1 MAEVLA
7 PDPESFDPAVP
18 ERAALWRNFGE
29 WDQPLFP
36 QLVGLR
42 IEEIRLDYC
51 RMRLP
56 YRAELDQPAG
66 VVHGGAIATLVDTVV
81 VPAVASAYD
90 RIPKMLTLNMT
101 VQYLGA
107 IVGEDA
113 VADGW
118 ISRRGKTI
126 AFCEVLVRSAS
137 GRPAA
142 TGQLTYSV
150 RPSDPDAGRF

>member
-1 MAEVLA
+1 MAEVLV
-7 PDPESFDPAVP
+7 PDPEAFEPLAP
-18 ERAALWRNFGE
+18 ERVALWRNFGQWE
-29 WDQPLFP
+29 VPLFP
-36 QLVGLR
+36 QLVGLQ

-56 YRAELDQPAG
+56 YRPELDQPAG
-66 VVHGGAIATLVDTVV
+66 VVHGGAIATLIDTVV

-90 RIPKMLTLNMT
+90 QIPMMLTLNMT

-118 ISRRGKTI
+118 LTRRGRSV
-126 AFCEVLVRSAS
+126 AFCEALVRTGA
-137 GRPAA
+137 GKVAA
-142 TGQLTYSV
+142 TGQLTYTV
-150 RPSDPDAGRF
+150 RPS

>member
-1 MAEVLA
+1 MAEVLV
-7 PDPESFDPAVP
+7 PDPEAFEALAPARV
-18 ERAALWRNFGE
+18 ALWRNFGQWE
-29 WDQPLFP
+29 APLFP
-36 QLVGLR
+36 QLVGLQ

-56 YRAELDQPAG
+56 YRPELDQPAG
-66 VVHGGAIATLVDTVV
+66 VVHGGAIATLIDTVV

-90 RIPKMLTLNMT
+90 QIPMMLTLNMT

-118 ISRRGKTI
+118 LTRRGRSV
-126 AFCEVLVRSAS
+126 AFCEALVRTGA
-137 GRPAA
+137 GKVAA
-142 TGQLTYSV
+142 TGQLTYTV
-150 RPSDPDAGRF
+150 RPA

>member
-1 MAEVLA
+1 MADVLA
-7 PDPESFDPAVP
+7 PDPESFEPLAP
-18 ERAALWRNFGE
+18 ERVELWRNFGQWE
-29 WDQPLFP
+29 QPLFP
-36 QLVGLR
+36 QLVGLL

-56 YRAELDQPAG
+56 YRPELDQPAG
-66 VVHGGAIATLVDTVV
+66 VVHGGALATLIDTVV

-90 RIPKMLTLNMT
+90 AIPMMLTLNMT

-107 IVGEDA
+107 VVGEDA

-118 ISRRGKTI
+118 ITRRGKSI
-126 AFCEVLVRSAS
+126 AFCEVLVRTAA
-137 GRPAA
+137 GQPAA

-150 RPSDPDAGRF
+150 RAS

>member
-7 PDPESFDPAVP
+7 PDPASFEPLAP
-18 ERAALWRNFGE
+18 ERVALWRNFGQWE
-29 WDQPLFP
+29 QPLFP

-56 YRAELDQPAG
+56 YRPELDQPAG
-66 VVHGGAIATLVDTVV
+66 VVHGGAIATLIDTAV

-90 RIPKMLTLNMT
+90 QIPMMLTLNMS

-118 ISRRGKTI
+118 LTRRGKSV
-126 AFCEVLVRSAS
+126 AFCEALVRTDS
-137 GRPAA
+137 GKVAA
-142 TGQLTYSV
+142 TGQLTYTV
-150 RPSDPDAGRF
+150 RPV